1 MFLQGSPCIFF
12 ASKLANFFV
21 SRLTIFFTNIPNPF
35 LSLRRGFNL
44 FTKPLPFSKGRGLK
58 KEIAETDDF
67 LFLLVSRD
75 TRFLSYATALQHW
88 GLSGHAE
95 SPDTRCLLMLPRYSI
110 GVYLV
115 MPSLQIRDVFS
126 CYRAEALMNIWS
138 CRASRYAMSFS
149 CCRAEVLR
157 CIWSYR
163 GCPVN
168 HRQPRLVPVVSV
180 GNHLPQ

>member
-95 SPDTRCLLMLPRYSI
+95 SPDTRCLLMLPR
-110 GVYLV
+110 
-115 MPSLQIRDVFS
+115 
-126 CYRAEALMNIWS
+126 
-138 CRASRYAMSFS
+138 
-149 CCRAEVLR
+149 
-157 CIWSYR
+157 
-163 GCPVN
+163 
-168 HRQPRLVPVVSV
+168 
-180 GNHLPQ
+180 